1 MKTQLQFLFSGMLVA
16 AVAAA
21 GPRMPASAPNAT
33 GVQAQMV
40 ITVEPGNRGGNVP
53 ENLEAGAITV
63 VEGNSPRRVVG
74 LERLRG
80 PAANMQL
87 FVLLDD
93 STRSS
98 SLGIQLPELKKFV
111 ASLPATTQVAVGYM
125 NYGAFDLLQAFTA
138 DHQQAAAALRLPAAM
153 VGGNGSP
160 YFALSY
166 LARHWPSE
174 EPAGRRVVLMFTDGV
189 DRYYGAADYDD
200 PYVDTAVNDAL
211 RNDLAVY
218 AVYLRGAGFYGQRGL
233 VRDYAQSRLSQLS
246 SQTGGYAYFEALSDP
261 VSIAPFLSDFTDR
274 LDHQYRVTFN
284 ALNKR
289 GIEPVKLRTEFPGVK
304 IEGPSRVYVR

>member
-1 MKTQLQFLFSGMLVA
+1 MKTQLQFLFTGMVAA

-40 ITVEPGNRGGNVP
+40 ITVQSGHRGAGVP
-53 ENLEAGAITV
+53 QNLGADAVTV
-63 VEGNSPRRVVG
+63 VEEGSSRPVVG

-80 PAANMQL
+80 AAAKMQL

-98 SLGIQLPELKKFV
+98 SLGIQLAELKKFV
-111 ASLPATTQVAVGYM
+111 ASLPATAQVAVGYM
-125 NYGAFDLLQAFTA
+125 DYGAFDLLQAFTT

-189 DRYYGAADYDD
+189 DRYYGTADYDD
-200 PYVDTAVNDAL
+200 PYVATAINDAL

-218 AVYLRGAGFYGQRGL
+218 SVYLRGAGFYGRRGL
-233 VRDYAQSRLSQLS
+233 VRDFAQSRLTEVSAK
-246 SQTGGYAYFEALSDP
+246 TGGYAYFQDLTDP
-261 VSIAPFLSDFTDR
+261 VTIAPFLSDFRDR
-274 LDHQYRVTFN
+274 LDHQYRVTFD

-289 GIEPVKLRTEFPGVK
+289 GLEPVKLRTGLPGVK
-304 IEGPSRVYVR
+304 IEGPSRVYVP